1 MPGHVANQRNVV
13 FRDYHGLALA
23 GFYQYGT
30 VTWHALFRWLSLLF
44 DTSHSWIIVM
54 GDRFHSQ
61 QYLPTDALVMPG
73 RYTLL
78 DSGMLSFDWSP
89 IEIKLTSAHA
99 RRLHLSSTR
108 AKAIGNMNR
117 FRSGKD
123 KQCAMSAQELCW
135 CGLQAAHMDSWTHPK
150 EVRVAVMP
158 LSRPRSDVSRM
169 QGIVDR
175 SSPLPNML
183 LLREDLHSAWGEYEF
198 GVDPDDGYRITA
210 FVSGHDTIAGRV
222 LRLDHIVDPTT
233 RPLDQL
239 LRDHFLQGLLKH
251 VKGSGERHWDFRS
264 GALDLSDGA
273 LWGTGEGKERLE
285 VELEHRL
292 FDHRSKQQQQRVS
305 EFGSGCEE
313 RESGVVIFSL

>member
-1 MPGHVANQRNVV
+1 MEDADRQAVYGRGH
-13 FRDYHGLALA
+13 G
-23 GFYQYGT
+23 YG
-30 VTWHALFRWLSLLF
+30 
-44 DTSHSWIIVM
+44 
-54 GDRFHSQ
+54 
-61 QYLPTDALVMPG
+61 P
-73 RYTLL
+73 
-78 DSGMLSFDWSP
+78 
-89 IEIKLTSAHA
+89 SAHP
-99 RRLHLSSTR
+99 
-108 AKAIGNMNR
+108 
-117 FRSGKD
+117 
-123 KQCAMSAQELCW
+123 Q
-135 CGLQAAHMDSWTHPK
+135 
-150 EVRVAVMP
+150 
-158 LSRPRSDVSRM
+158 
-169 QGIVDR
+169 

-198 GVDPDDGYRITA
+198 GVDPDVRTHDALMSIHLRDSHIHPLWQDGYRITA